1 MSTNKKLSEA
11 KQKCYNLGNIKVT
24 ARLATQDVI
33 CNCCLMGIHVGVEYR
48 GVQRLSTRQ
57 AKEGQIV
64 RLHIDCFR
72 SLMRNIRNSMEML
85 TIETMFD

>member
-1 MSTNKKLSEA
+1 MSTSKKPSEA

-33 CNCCLMGIHVGVEYR
+33 CNCCLMGIPVGAEYR
-48 GVQRLSTRQ
+48 GVQRLSTKPI
-57 AKEGQIV
+57 KEGQTV

-72 SLMRNIRNSMEML
+72 SLMRNIRNSMETL
-85 TIETMFD
+85 TIETTFD